1 MFSYLDA
8 LLQIKSQYFAGEQ
21 SEGLEPKC
29 GTVSVADRTVKGVGH
44 IIAASVWHGG
54 PGPGFL
60 AQLMYNYIGC
70 GLEEVLKDF
79 PHTLLTG
86 FLYCDIYKKESHAI
100 NID

>member
-1 MFSYLDA
+1 M
-8 LLQIKSQYFAGEQ
+8 QIKSQYFAGEQ

-60 AQLMYNYIGC
+60 AQ
-70 GLEEVLKDF
+70 
-79 PHTLLTG
+79 
-86 FLYCDIYKKESHAI
+86 
-100 NID
+100 

>member
-1 MFSYLDA
+1 MVLYYRLCRSWGKNNYTSIALFSYLDA

-60 AQLMYNYIGC
+60 AQ
-70 GLEEVLKDF
+70 
-79 PHTLLTG
+79 
-86 FLYCDIYKKESHAI
+86 
-100 NID
+100 